1 MKTEMI
7 QRVQIWTEQLRADI
21 LTPILTVPLHRM
33 TTLENL
39 GFARVHDLVR
49 EQRAAAAWLDR
60 AQDGEGESGVFYAR
74 YPAPWG
80 RKWEYGWCWGEIDL
94 KDHADLDLQGA
105 RLELLPDVGG
115 EMLVE
120 VNGVLRGARDLQH
133 ETIPLTP
140 CATGDETFAIL
151 IESYAGH
158 GPRLEN
164 GGPLLYGREAVPEPP
179 LHQVRTGLCQLCVRN
194 EAAYGLYMDL
204 QVLLSLYRTL
214 EPRSLRAQQVLEAL
228 FRATRVMDF
237 ECPAAERTRSYAAAR
252 EVLRPILGAKNGT
265 VEASFSVFGQ
275 SHLDLAWKWT
285 ERETRKK
292 CARTYAN
299 QLALLD
305 QFPDYIFFGCSP
317 YILETLETDYPDLY
331 ARVQEKIDEG
341 RIVVDGGMYV
351 EPDVQMPA
359 GECLIRQIRY
369 AQEWSRKHTG
379 REMELLWLPDT
390 FGFSG
395 QLPQIM
401 AQCGLRYFSSQKL
414 SRAPKGTE
422 PFPYNDF
429 LWEGIDGTRV
439 QAHFFK
445 KNNAAATPEAF
456 RERWYQDRTQDEY
469 ISEMLFPFGHG
480 DGGGGATRDMVEAVD
495 RLGDLQ
501 GIPACRYEDP
511 VSFCRRL
518 AARTEEKLAGKE
530 SVEDVNVYRGE
541 LYLSWHRGVWTGQV
555 EVKQRNRRAEQALR
569 EAELWG
575 AIAVYLGK
583 MDPKALAGELD
594 GLWKRMLFVQF
605 HDVLPGTGI
614 ERVNEEART
623 DFDRVQAGAEAIAR
637 RAQAQLLPQGGGV
650 WNPCSVPRRLNA
662 AGATLPPCGYCTVS
676 ALPQGDPVAVRCM
689 IDGDDTILENGCL
702 RARIDRR
709 GRLLSL
715 TRNGRE
721 FLQAPANALHLY
733 RNLNTEYDA
742 WELTSYYRGDEVEDA
757 QKNPVR
763 EAWGVRQKG
772 VAWEAFATFACTVG
786 DSPVRQTLTL
796 SEHGEEIDIALQ
808 VDWRETHKLLQVA
821 FPTIVHT
828 DRIIA
833 ETQYGYVT
841 RPNHRSKPSDRDRYE
856 GCMHRYCALAG
867 DNLGVILLNDGIYG
881 GSAEGGTMTFSLL
894 RAPKWPDGHADLG
907 VHAFRYAIR
916 PYVGSFAEGQAPAAG
931 QLFGTPVAL
940 PASAEGREPSSR
952 SWFTVRP
959 ADGEEKRTGVLI
971 DWVKPAFDGSGDL
984 VLRLYESLNAFE
996 TVRLTSPLPARAVY
1010 GCNALE
1016 APLPDGSDLRSP
1028 APEGTALEVSLRPFE
1043 FRTIRFVR
1051 P

>member
-1 MKTEMI
+1 MKSEMMR
-7 QRVQIWTEQLRADI
+7 RVQVWTEHLKEDI
-21 LTPILTVPLHRM
+21 LTPVLTVPLHRM
-33 TTLENL
+33 LTYDNL
-39 GFARVHDLVR
+39 GFTRVNDMIKA
-49 EQRAAAAWLDR
+49 QQASPDWSTR
-60 AQDGEGESGVFYAR
+60 AQTGEGESGVFYAT

-80 RKWEYGWCWGEIDL
+80 QKWEYGWFYGQIDL
-94 KDHADLDLQGA
+94 KEHPEASLAGA

-115 EMLVE
+115 EMLAE

-133 ETIPLTP
+133 ETILLTP
-140 CATGDETFAIL
+140 CAQGDERFGIL

-158 GPRLEN
+158 GPRLEK

-179 LHQVRTGLCQLCVRN
+179 IHQVKTGLCQICVRN
-194 EAAYGLYMDL
+194 EAAYALYMDL
-204 QVLLSLYRTL
+204 LVLTSLYKTL
-214 EPRSLRAQQVLEAL
+214 EPRSLRAQQVLEAM
-228 FRATRVMDF
+228 FRASRIMDL
-237 ECPAAERTRSYAAAR
+237 ECPLAERDRSYRAAR
-252 EVLRPILGAKNGT
+252 EVLRPILAAKNGT

-285 ERETRKK
+285 ERETRRK

-299 QLALLD
+299 QLTLLD
-305 QFPDYIFFGCSP
+305 EYPDYIFFGCSP

-341 RIVVDGGMYV
+341 RIVVDGGMYT

-379 REMELLWLPDT
+379 KAMELLWLPDT

-401 AQCGLRYFSSQKL
+401 AQCGLTCFASQKL
-414 SRAPKGTE
+414 SRAPEGTE

-429 LWEGIDGTRV
+429 LWEGIDGTRI

-456 RERWYQDRTQDEY
+456 RERWYQDRTQTEH
-469 ISEMLFPFGHG
+469 IGEMLFPFGFG
-480 DGGGGATRDMVEAVD
+480 DGGGGAVRDMVEAVQ
-495 RLGDLQ
+495 RMGNLQ

-518 AARTEEKLAGKE
+518 AQRTKEKLNGNEAA
-530 SVEDVNVYRGE
+530 EDVNVYRGE

-555 EVKQRNRRAEQALR
+555 EVKQQNRRAEQALR
-569 EAELWG
+569 EAELWS
-575 AIAVYLGK
+575 AIAVYLGR
-583 MDPKALAGELD
+583 MNARALIDELD

-614 ERVNEEART
+614 ERVNEEAKA
-623 DFDRVQAGAEAIAR
+623 DLCAIISA
-637 RAQAQLLPQGGGV
+637 ANAISDKAKGLLVPQGNAI
-650 WNPCSVPRRLNA
+650 WNPCSTPRRLNST
-662 AGATLPPCGYCTVS
+662 GAVLPPCGFSTMA
-676 ALPQGDPVAVRCM
+676 ALPQGAPDAVRCWAE
-689 IDGDDTILENGCL
+689 GDDTVLENGSL
-702 RARIDRR
+702 RARIDNR
-709 GRLLSL
+709 GRILSL
-715 TRNGRE
+715 LKNGDE
-721 FLQAPANALHLY
+721 FLAAPANELHLY

-742 WELTSYYRGDEVEDA
+742 WELASYYRSDECTNAQRDA
-757 QKNPVR
+757 AR
-763 EAWGVRQKG
+763 TLFGVRHNG
-772 VAWEAFATFACTVG
+772 LAWEAFATFSCMVG
-786 DSPVRQTLTL
+786 DSPVRQTVTL
-796 SEHGEEIDIALQ
+796 SEHGEEIEIALQ

-841 RPNHRSKPSDRDRYE
+841 RPNHRSRPSDRDRFE

-881 GSAEGGTMTFSLL
+881 CGAEGGTMTMSLL
-894 RAPKWPDGHADLG
+894 RAAKWPDGHADMG
-907 VHAFRYAIR
+907 IHAFRYAIH
-916 PYVGSFAEGQAPAAG
+916 PYHGAFAAAQAAAAG
-931 QLFGTPVAL
+931 QQFNTPFLMDAGQGPAL
-940 PASAEGREPSSR
+940 DL
-952 SWFTVRP
+952 SWFQVQP
-959 ADGEEKRTGVLI
+959 KDGKSGSTGVLI
-971 DWVKPAFDGSGDL
+971 DWVKPAADGSGDL
-984 VLRLYESLNAFE
+984 VLRLHESTNSFE
-996 TVRLTSPLPARAVY
+996 KAILRTPLTASAVY
-1010 GCNALE
+1010 RCDALE
-1016 APLPDGSDLRSP
+1016 QRLPDTPDMAGQ
-1028 APEGTALEVSLRPFE
+1028 EALSVSLKPFE
-1043 FRTIRFVR
+1043 FQTIRFVR